1 MTQKLPNLPY
11 ANNALEPA
19 IDTRTMA
26 IHHDKHH
33 AGYVANL
40 NKALE
45 AYPDLQDDSA
55 LALIISLDRVPEAIR
70 TAVRNNGGG
79 HVNHSMFWLSMSP
92 KGGGT
97 PTGSLAEAIDGQFGS
112 FPEFQDAFKG
122 AAMSR
127 FGSGW
132 AWLCVDPEGGLKV
145 TSTANQDNPA
155 MTGQIPLLGLDVWE
169 HAYYLNYQNRRGDY
183 VDAWWD
189 IVDWNYVASNYSML
203 KVGAKLGDLANWAST
218 QWGKLE
224 EAWGKLGGS

>member
-1 MTQKLPNLPY
+1 MTQKLPDLPY
-11 ANNALEPA
+11 AKNALEPV

-33 AGYVANL
+33 AAYVANL

-45 AYPDLQDDSA
+45 AYPDLQDYSA
-55 LALIISLDRVPEAIR
+55 LTLIISLDRVPEAIR

-79 HVNHSMFWLSMSP
+79 HVNHSMFWQSMSP
-92 KGGGT
+92 KGGGS
-97 PTGSLAEAIDGQFGS
+97 PTGSLAEVIDAKFGS
-112 FPEFQDAFKG
+112 FPEFQAAFKS

-132 AWLCVDPEGGLKV
+132 TWLCVDPEGNLMV

-155 MTGQIPLLGLDVWE
+155 MFGQIPLLGLDVWE

-189 IVDWNYVASNYSML
+189 VVDWSYVASNYSM
-203 KVGAKLGDLANWAST
+203 VQIGAKLGDFSNWASK

-224 EAWGKLGGS
+224 NAWGKLGSS